1 MVKDTIFPS
10 QIYLRELNTFRE
22 QLEKLETEFSRLQG
36 TLQVSLSLNGDGEC
50 LLV

>member
-10 QIYLRELNTFRE
+10 QVYLRELSTFRE

-36 TLQVSLSLNGDGEC
+36 TLQVSLGPGGAGWC
-50 LLV
+50 LLA

>member
-1 MVKDTIFPS
+1 MVKDTVFPS

-36 TLQVSLSLNGDGEC
+36 LLQVSLNPSGAG
-50 LLV
+50 

>member
-1 MVKDTIFPS
+1 VVKDTIFPS

-36 TLQVSLSLNGDGEC
+36 TLQVSLSPSGAG
-50 LLV
+50 

>member
-1 MVKDTIFPS
+1 MVKETIFPS

-36 TLQVSLSLNGDGEC
+36 MLQVSVDPCGAG
-50 LLV
+50 